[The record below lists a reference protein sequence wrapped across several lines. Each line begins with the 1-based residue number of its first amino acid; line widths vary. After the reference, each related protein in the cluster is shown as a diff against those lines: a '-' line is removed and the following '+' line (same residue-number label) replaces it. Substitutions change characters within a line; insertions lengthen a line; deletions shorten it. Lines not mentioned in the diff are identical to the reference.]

1 VKLERITSYA
11 DWRALARVRLPHL
24 LFEYIDGGSYAEQTI
39 RANADDLAR
48 LTIDQ
53 RVLTGHGEPSLA
65 TAVAG
70 QKLAMPLLIAPVG
83 FQGMFARRGEVQG
96 ARAAA
101 KAGVP
106 YCLSTLAI
114 CAIEEVAAAAPP
126 PWFQLYVT
134 RDRGFVRDMVARAHA
149 AGCPALLL
157 TVDLPVAGA
166 RYRDWRSGFSV
177 PHGWAGRVREA
188 LDAGRRLGWMA
199 QVYFGGRPH
208 SFGNLSGVLPPQAS
222 FADAWGWT
230 QANFDPTIGWRDL
243 EAVRA
248 AWNGP
253 LLVKGVLHPDDA
265 REAMRCGAD
274 GIVVSNHGGR
284 QLDGAPSTISALPAI
299 ADAVGSDLELLLDG
313 GVRSGLD
320 VLKALQL
327 GARAVLIGKLY
338 AFALAAAGE
347 AGVARMLSILRAEL
361 RTAMILAGEPDAAS
375 CPKRRN

>member
-1 VKLERITSYA
+1 VRLERIASYG
-11 DWRALARVRLPHL
+11 DWRALARARLPHL

-48 LTIDQ
+48 LMIDQ

-65 TAVAG
+65 TNVAG
-70 QKLAMPLLIAPVG
+70 QKLSMPLLIAPVG

-101 KAGVP
+101 NAGVP
-106 YCLSTLAI
+106 YCLSTLSI
-114 CAIEEVAAAAPP
+114 CPIEEVAAAAPP

-134 RDRGFVRDMVARAHA
+134 RDRGFVRDMIARAHA

-166 RYRDWRSGFSV
+166 RYRDWRSGFAH
-177 PHGWAGRVREA
+177 PHGWAGRARQA
-188 LDAGRRLGWMA
+188 LDAGRRLGWMQ

-208 SFGNLSGVLPPQAS
+208 SFGNLSGVLPSQAS
-222 FADAWGWT
+222 FAEAWGWT
-230 QANFDPTIGWRDL
+230 QANFDPAIGWRDL

-248 AWNGP
+248 AWHGP
-253 LLVKGVLHPDDA
+253 LFVKGVLHPDDA
-265 REAMRCGAD
+265 REAGRCGAD
-274 GIVVSNHGGR
+274 GIIISNHGGR
-284 QLDGAPSTISALPAI
+284 QLDGAPSTIRALSAI
-299 ADAVGSDLELLLDG
+299 ADAVGSELELLFDG

-320 VLKALQL
+320 LLKALKL

-338 AFALAAAGE
+338 AFALASAGE

-361 RTAMILAGEPDAAS
+361 RTAMILAGEPDAGSTA
-375 CPKRRN
+375 KRRS